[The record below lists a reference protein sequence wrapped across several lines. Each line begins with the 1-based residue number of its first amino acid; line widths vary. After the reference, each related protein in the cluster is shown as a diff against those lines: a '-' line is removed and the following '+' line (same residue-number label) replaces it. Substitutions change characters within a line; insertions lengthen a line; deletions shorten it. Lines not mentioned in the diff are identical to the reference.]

1 MPNRKR
7 VSVVRLSATLAAL
20 ALVVSA
26 CSGGSPSGSSGPS
39 TPNPTPVVTPT
50 SAPTGDVIAHPTGAT
65 EIVLRYDVGGG
76 FVPMEFFAAHVPQ
89 FTMYG
94 DGTVVFVSQVV
105 DTSMKQ
111 AQGVGTNQPLRTLKL
126 PESEVQALLLFA
138 LRDCGLAVA
147 KTEYANQMVAD
158 APTTTFT
165 VNAEGDSKT
174 VSAYALGFTNEP
186 GPDTA
191 ILNALGRLA
200 ERLGNF
206 DQNGAITSEPY
217 VAKAFRATLTWQQ
230 GGVQGVQISAWPWED
245 LTVAD
250 FTFPADPNQLPQGIH
265 LITADQVAALN
276 IAGAEN
282 GLNSGFWTQA
292 GDGRTFSLSIRPL
305 LPEEKE

>member
-1 MPNRKR
+1 M
-7 VSVVRLSATLAAL
+7 RLPALAA
-20 ALVVSA
+20 ALSIAVVATA
-26 CSGGSPSGSSGPS
+26 CSGGATPSAT
-39 TPNPTPVVTPT
+39 TPPATSNPTPVITPT
-50 SAPTGDVIAHPTGAT
+50 AAPTGDVVVHPTGAT
-65 EIVLRYDVGGG
+65 DIILRYDVAGG
-76 FVPMEFFAAHVPQ
+76 FVPVEFFAAHVPA
-89 FTMYG
+89 FTLYG
-94 DGTVVFVSQVV
+94 DGTAVFVSQAV

-111 AQGVGTNQPLRTLKL
+111 AQGAGTNQPLRTLKL
-126 PESEVQALLLFA
+126 PESEIQALLLFA
-138 LRDCGLAVA
+138 LRDCGLALA
-147 KTEYANQMVAD
+147 KTEYTNQMVAD

-206 DQNGAITSEPY
+206 DQNGSITSEPY

-245 LTVAD
+245 LTVED

-292 GDGRTFSLSIRPL
+292 DDGRIYSLSIRPL

>member
-1 MPNRKR
+1 MPLRHGLR
-7 VSVVRLSATLAAL
+7 DRTHLRGQTATDNGLLRIVGKHAL
-20 ALVVSA
+20 ALR
-26 CSGGSPSGSSGPS
+26 GL
-39 TPNPTPVVTPT
+39 
-50 SAPTGDVIAHPTGAT
+50 GARLET
-65 EIVLRYDVGGG
+65 
-76 FVPMEFFAAHVPQ
+76 
-89 FTMYG
+89 
-94 DGTVVFVSQVV
+94 
-105 DTSMKQ
+105 
-111 AQGVGTNQPLRTLKL
+111 
-126 PESEVQALLLFA
+126 
-138 LRDCGLAVA
+138 
-147 KTEYANQMVAD
+147 
-158 APTTTFT
+158 
-165 VNAEGDSKT
+165 
-174 VSAYALGFTNEP
+174 
-186 GPDTA
+186 
-191 ILNALGRLA
+191 RLA